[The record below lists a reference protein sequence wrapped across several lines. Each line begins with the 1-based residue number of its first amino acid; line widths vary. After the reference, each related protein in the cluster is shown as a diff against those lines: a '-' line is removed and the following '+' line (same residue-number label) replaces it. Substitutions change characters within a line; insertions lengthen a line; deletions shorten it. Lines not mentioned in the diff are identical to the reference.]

1 MSGTCLLLVPSPA
14 SYMANCPSSG
24 CSSLWTSWELSLAI
38 LMLSSM
44 VCQERARSRKTEVVP
59 TRRRFLTSSICICDH
74 ESTERDTRKAASA
87 QPGSLFLLPHH
98 FTELASGVLG
108 ASEGLHSRGL

>member
-38 LMLSSM
+38 LMLFHGMSGESM
-44 VCQERARSRKTEVVP
+44 KQEDRGCPYSQKIP
-59 TRRRFLTSSICICDH
+59 DQFH
-74 ESTERDTRKAASA
+74 
-87 QPGSLFLLPHH
+87 
-98 FTELASGVLG
+98 
-108 ASEGLHSRGL
+108 LHL